1 MREISEKILPE
12 QVDWQRII
20 KTYSPLN
27 VRYPEGELIYPVGA
41 YAAGAY
47 LIASG
52 LVSDQSRPQTKRRRH
67 PPLEILGPG
76 NLIGLE
82 ILLRDSGG
90 LHLSCARAV
99 SETELFFFERE
110 MFLNM
115 LREEDEVKCHCLQRL
130 AQRLYS
136 LKERTSSLSYA
147 SVREQM
153 CRLLLEL
160 AENYGEMNEGG
171 ISLLPSEI
179 TQATLAQLLGVSNA
193 TVMRVAASL
202 PEVSISGRIALSPEA
217 LRLWLA
223 DLERTG

>member
-1 MREISEKILPE
+1 MKEISQKILTE
-12 QVDWQRII
+12 QVDWHRII
-20 KTYSPLN
+20 KTYSPLH
-27 VRYPEGELIYPVGA
+27 VRYPEGELIYQVGA

-52 LVSDQSRPQTKRRRH
+52 LVSDQSRPQTKPRQH

-76 NLIGLE
+76 HLIGLE

-115 LREEDEVKCHCLQRL
+115 LREEDEVKCHCLQSL

-136 LKERTSSLSYA
+136 LKQRTSSLSYA
-147 SVREQM
+147 SVAEQL

-160 AENYGEMNEGG
+160 AENYREINEGG

-202 PEVSISGRIALSPEA
+202 PEVSISGRIALSLEA